1 MGTIILA
8 HGIFG
13 FGDLLPGFPSLVNYF
28 NGVELHLGGFPK
40 VFVPS
45 VNPIG
50 CIEQRAKQLAS
61 AIANKSGLVDPLHI
75 IAHSMGGLD
84 ARFLITRLPD
94 VGQRVATLV
103 TIGTPHGGSP
113 VADAFD
119 NPFDPLRAHIPP
131 FIMKQ
136 LQENAGAVH
145 DLTTDSCRQFNIDT
159 PDMEHGVKYFEIAG
173 DAPQDGSE
181 LLLYDLAAEIGK
193 IKGPNDGVVTVE
205 SAQRPGRK
213 LFDVWKVDHAGEIG
227 WSKAILNVLH
237 PFRAMEA
244 FKEHL
249 ARYDAIVAAIN
260 TAKGAG
266 AG

>member
-1 MGTIILA
+1 MGTIVLA
-8 HGIFG
+8 HGILG

-28 NGVELHLGGFPK
+28 NGVEAHLGGFPK
-40 VFVPS
+40 VFVPC

-50 CIEQRAKQLAS
+50 SIEQRARQLAS
-61 AIANKSGLVDPLHI
+61 AIANKSGLADPLHI

-84 ARFLITRLPD
+84 ARFLITHLPD
-94 VGQRVATLV
+94 VGKRVATLV
-103 TIGTPHGGSP
+103 TIGTPHAGSP
-113 VADAFD
+113 VANAFD
-119 NPFDPLRAHIPP
+119 DPLNPLRAHIPA

-145 DLTTDSCRQFNIDT
+145 DLTADSCKQFNIDT
-159 PDMEHGVKYFEIAG
+159 PDVDGVRYLEIAG

-181 LLLYDLAAEIGK
+181 LLLYDLAAQIGK

-205 SAQRPGRK
+205 SAQRPGRE
-213 LFDVWKVDHAGEIG
+213 LFATWPIDHAGEIG

-237 PFRAMEA
+237 PFKAAEA

>member
-61 AIANKSGLVDPLHI
+61 AIANKSGLTDPLHI

-84 ARFLITRLPD
+84 ARFLMTHLPE

-119 NPFDPLRAHIPP
+119 NPLDPLRAHISP

-173 DAPQDGSE
+173 DAPQNGSE
-181 LLLYDLAAEIGK
+181 
-193 IKGPNDGVVTVE
+193 
-205 SAQRPGRK
+205 
-213 LFDVWKVDHAGEIG
+213 
-227 WSKAILNVLH
+227 
-237 PFRAMEA
+237 
-244 FKEHL
+244 
-249 ARYDAIVAAIN
+249 
-260 TAKGAG
+260 
-266 AG
+266 

>member
-1 MGTIILA
+1 MGTIVLA
-8 HGIFG
+8 HGILG
-13 FGDLLPGFPSLVNYF
+13 FGDLLPGFPSFVNYF
-28 NGVELHLGGFPK
+28 NGLEAHLGGFPR

-45 VNPIG
+45 VSPIG
-50 CIEQRAKQLAS
+50 CIKQRASQLAS
-61 AIANKSGLVDPLHI
+61 AISSRNDLTDPLHI

-84 ARFLITRLPD
+84 ARFLITHLPD
-94 VGQRVATLV
+94 VGKRVATLV

-113 VADAFD
+113 VANAFD
-119 NPFDPLRAHIPP
+119 DPLDPLRARIPH

-145 DLTTDSCRQFNIDT
+145 DLTTDSCEQFNRDT
-159 PDMEHGVKYFEIAG
+159 PDVDGVRYLEIAG

-181 LLLYDLAAEIGK
+181 LLLYDLAATIGK
-193 IKGPNDGVVTVE
+193 INGPNDGVVTVE
-205 SAQRPGRK
+205 SAQRPGRQ
-213 LFDVWKVDHAGEIG
+213 LFATWPMDHAGEIG

-237 PFRAMEA
+237 PFKAAEA

-260 TAKGAG
+260 SAKGVG

>member
-1 MGTIILA
+1 MGTIVLA

-13 FGDLLPGFPSLVNYF
+13 FGDLLPGFPLLVNYF
-28 NGVELHLGGFPK
+28 NGVEAHLGGFPK

-50 CIEQRAKQLAS
+50 CIEQRARQLAS
-61 AIANKSGLVDPLHI
+61 AISSRDDFTDPLHI

-84 ARFLITRLPD
+84 ARFLITHLPD
-94 VGQRVATLV
+94 VGKRVATLV
-103 TIGTPHGGSP
+103 TIGTPHAGSP
-113 VADAFD
+113 VANAFD
-119 NPFDPLRAHIPP
+119 DPLNPLRAHIPA

-136 LQENAGAVH
+136 LQANAGAVH
-145 DLTTDSCRQFNIDT
+145 DLTTDSCKQFNLDT
-159 PDMEHGVKYFEIAG
+159 PDVDGVRYLEIAG

-181 LLLYDLAAEIGK
+181 LLLYDLAAQIGQ
-193 IKGPNDGVVTVE
+193 IHGPNDGVVTVE
-205 SAQRPGRK
+205 SAQRPGRQ
-213 LFDVWKVDHAGEIG
+213 LFATWPVDHSAEIG

-237 PFRAMEA
+237 PFKAVEA

-249 ARYDAIVAAIN
+249 ARFDTIVNAIN
-260 TAKGAG
+260 TARAAG

>member
-8 HGIFG
+8 HGLFG

-28 NGVELHLGGFPK
+28 NGIELHLGGFPN

-50 CIEQRAKQLAS
+50 RIEQRAKQLAS
-61 AIANKSGLVDPLHI
+61 EVAHKNGVVDPLHI

-84 ARFLITRLPD
+84 ARFLITHLPD
-94 VGQRVATLV
+94 AGKRVATLV
-103 TIGTPHGGSP
+103 TIGTPHAGSP

-119 NPFDPLRAHIPP
+119 NPLDPLRAHIPH

-136 LQENAGAVH
+136 LQENAGAMH
-145 DLTTDSCRQFNIDT
+145 DLTTDACRQFNIDT
-159 PDMEHGVKYFEIAG
+159 PDVEGVRYLEIAG
-173 DAPQDGSE
+173 DAPQDDSE
-181 LLLYDLAAEIGK
+181 LLLFDLAAEIGK
-193 IKGPNDGVVTVE
+193 IKGPNDGVVTME
-205 SAQRPGRK
+205 SAKRPGRE
-213 LFDVWKVDHAGEIG
+213 LFATWPVDHAGEIG

-237 PFRAMEA
+237 PFKAVEA

-249 ARYDAIVAAIN
+249 ARYDAIVAAIS
-260 TAKGAG
+260 TAKGVG